1 MLTKKIGIGIMGC
14 ASIAERL
21 VIPALLE
28 QKDRFELKA
37 IASRSTEKASYFAEK
52 FNTIGLTGYEEL
64 LADDSIELIYMP
76 LPTGLHEEWMMRC
89 LNAGKHILAE
99 KSLAA
104 DFSSAERI
112 MAKAAE
118 KNLLVMEDFM
128 YRYHKQHQYTFALLR
143 EKALGDLRLFR
154 SAFGF
159 PPLDQGNFRY
169 AAGLGGGALLD
180 AGAYTA
186 NVSQWF
192 LGTELSVCHA
202 TLYFDKQ
209 KNVDVFGNAT
219 LINPEGTIAQI
230 SFGFDNFYQCNY
242 EIWGSKGF
250 LKAEKAFTPKPSEK
264 PLIVFNNP
272 KETVRF
278 ESEPDNHF
286 YNILSEVHRSII
298 TNEHLTHRN
307 TILAQAKLLNQ
318 IREKATLIYL

>member
-1 MLTKKIGIGIMGC
+1 MSTKKIGIGVMGC

-21 VIPALLE
+21 VIPAILE
-28 QKDRFELKA
+28 QNERFELRA
-37 IASRSTEKASYFAEK
+37 IASRSPEKAAYFAEK
-52 FNTIGLTGYEEL
+52 FNTTGLAGYEEL
-64 LADDSIELIYMP
+64 LAEESIELIYMP
-76 LPTGLHEEWMMRC
+76 LPTGMHEEWMMRC
-89 LNAGKHILAE
+89 LDAGKHILAE
-99 KSLAA
+99 KSLAN
-104 DFSSAERI
+104 DFPSAERI

-128 YRYHKQHQYTFALLR
+128 YRYHKQHQYTFSLLQ
-143 EKALGDLRLFR
+143 EKALGDLRLLR
-154 SAFGF
+154 SSFGF
-159 PPLDQGNFRY
+159 PPLDEGNFRY
-169 AAGLGGGALLD
+169 EGSLGGGALLD

-192 LGTELSVCHA
+192 LGTELSVCHS
-202 TLYFDKQ
+202 TLYIDKR
-209 KNVDVFGNAT
+209 KNIDILGNAT
-219 LINPEGTIAQI
+219 LINPEGIIAQI

-250 LKAEKAFTPKPSEK
+250 IKAEKAFTPKPSEK

-272 KETVRF
+272 HKTVRF

-298 TNEHLTHRN
+298 ENEHVTHRN
-307 TILAQAKLLNQ
+307 IILAQAKLLNQ

>member
-1 MLTKKIGIGIMGC
+1 MSTKKIGIGIMGC

-21 VIPALLE
+21 VIPAILE
-28 QKDRFELKA
+28 QNERFELRA
-37 IASRSTEKASYFAEK
+37 IASRSPEKAAHLAGK
-52 FNTIGLTGYEEL
+52 FNTSGLAGYEKL

-76 LPTGLHEEWMMRC
+76 LPTGIHEEWMMRC
-89 LNAGKHILAE
+89 LDAGKHILAE
-99 KSLAA
+99 KSLAN
-104 DFSSAERI
+104 DFPSAERI

-128 YRYHKQHQYTFALLR
+128 YRYHKQHQYTFSLIK

-154 SAFGF
+154 SSFGF
-159 PPLDQGNFRY
+159 PPLDEGNFRY
-169 AAGLGGGALLD
+169 KADLGGGALLD

-186 NVSQWF
+186 NASQWF
-192 LGTELSVCHA
+192 LGNELSVCHS
-202 TLYFDKQ
+202 TLYIDKRR
-209 KNVDVFGNAT
+209 NIDIFGNAT
-219 LINPEGTIAQI
+219 LINPEGIIAQI

-250 LKAEKAFTPKPSEK
+250 LKAEKAFTPKASEK

-272 KETVRF
+272 QETIKF

-298 TNEHLTHRN
+298 ENEQVTQRN
-307 TILAQAKLLNQ
+307 IILAQAKLLNQ